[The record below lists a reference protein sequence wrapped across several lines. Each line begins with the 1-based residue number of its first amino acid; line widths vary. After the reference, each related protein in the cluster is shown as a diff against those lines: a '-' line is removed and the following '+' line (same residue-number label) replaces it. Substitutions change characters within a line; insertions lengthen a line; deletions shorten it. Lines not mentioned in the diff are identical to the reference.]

1 MEGGG
6 ATVQRLGQWKGRSHS
21 AEVRAVEGGG
31 ATVQRLG
38 QWKGEEPQCRG

>member
-1 MEGGG
+1 MQRLGQGG
-6 ATVQRLGQWKGRSHS
+6 ATVQSR
-21 AEVRAVEGGG
+21 VRAVEGGG